1 MPNPSEERII
11 RKIKEEKLVVTEYDE
26 NRINE
31 AIFNLTKQI
40 EDLMAELD
48 VWQKRKELSL
58 VLIGIVIA
66 LSVIWGY
73 NTNLRTRRLEINQD
87 QIIQLIRNQQPRP
100 AVQP

>member
-1 MPNPSEERII
+1 
-11 RKIKEEKLVVTEYDE
+11 
-26 NRINE
+26 
-31 AIFNLTKQI
+31 
-40 EDLMAELD
+40 MAEKEGEISVKML
-48 VWQKRKELSL
+48 KELSL

-100 AVQP
+100 VAQP

>member
-1 MPNPSEERII
+1 
-11 RKIKEEKLVVTEYDE
+11 
-26 NRINE
+26 
-31 AIFNLTKQI
+31 
-40 EDLMAELD
+40 MAEKEGEISVKML
-48 VWQKRKELSL
+48 KELSL